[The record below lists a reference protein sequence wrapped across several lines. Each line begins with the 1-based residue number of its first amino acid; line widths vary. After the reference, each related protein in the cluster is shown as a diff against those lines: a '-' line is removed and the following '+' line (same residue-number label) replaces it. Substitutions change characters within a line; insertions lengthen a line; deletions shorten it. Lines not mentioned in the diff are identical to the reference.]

1 MAMLTGASL
10 KKIREER
17 GIPLERVAQATRI
30 RLAILEDL
38 EVDDYSSLSSLT
50 QARGFLRLYADYLG
64 INPEPAPLNPPA
76 ETSQPLPAPAE
87 APETPPG
94 PKPPKV
100 QRKAAASKKQASK
113 PAANPS
119 EASPSA
125 ANTESPQSLS
135 PAQEILMEIGRELA
149 ARRKYMNVSW
159 EVIEDHTHLRQDQI
173 RALEAGDLDF
183 FANTMQAKGLLQ
195 TYVRFLNLE
204 SQHIMSRFADALQQ
218 KSQQARGPE
227 GGKKK
232 ASRRVLPPWLLAVRR
247 FFTLDLFFGSLLVLG
262 ITFFLIW
269 GISRLTESTETASGT
284 GTLPA
289 VADVLMTTPSAPAF
303 DFLATPSASAAAGG
317 VQLPTITPF
326 YTPQITDAA
335 LELIVLSHQN
345 TWVRVTVDG
354 EIAYQGRLNAGN
366 VQTFTAE
373 ESILLETG
381 NLAAVEMIFNQ
392 EPFSAGNP
400 ALGDSARILFDLNG
414 ITREINPG
422 AVESTPT
429 PSPTPRPTPTTLP

>member
-64 INPEPAPLNPPA
+64 INLEPAPLNPPA

-183 FANTMQAKGLLQ
+183 FANPMQAKGLLQ

-204 SQHIMSRFADALQQ
+204 SQHIMSRFADA
-218 KSQQARGPE
+218 
-227 GGKKK
+227 
-232 ASRRVLPPWLLAVRR
+232 
-247 FFTLDLFFGSLLVLG
+247 
-262 ITFFLIW
+262 
-269 GISRLTESTETASGT
+269 STTRW
-284 GTLPA
+284 
-289 VADVLMTTPSAPAF
+289 
-303 DFLATPSASAAAGG
+303 
-317 VQLPTITPF
+317 IPF
-326 YTPQITDAA
+326 RTKR
-335 LELIVLSHQN
+335 S
-345 TWVRVTVDG
+345 
-354 EIAYQGRLNAGN
+354 
-366 VQTFTAE
+366 
-373 ESILLETG
+373 
-381 NLAAVEMIFNQ
+381 
-392 EPFSAGNP
+392 
-400 ALGDSARILFDLNG
+400 
-414 ITREINPG
+414 
-422 AVESTPT
+422 
-429 PSPTPRPTPTTLP
+429 